1 MGVERRA
8 WYTLSVHA
16 LNYLLTRLRYDA
28 LLTFDRVLTSA
39 LVVFKQCW
47 QGLVVLSETTS
58 CVRTEDKKRT
68 ADAAADGRI
77 QKNTIS
83 QNSEYL
89 EHV

>member
-1 MGVERRA
+1 M
-8 WYTLSVHA
+8 
-16 LNYLLTRLRYDA
+16 
-28 LLTFDRVLTSA
+28 
-39 LVVFKQCW
+39 
-47 QGLVVLSETTS
+47 LSETTS